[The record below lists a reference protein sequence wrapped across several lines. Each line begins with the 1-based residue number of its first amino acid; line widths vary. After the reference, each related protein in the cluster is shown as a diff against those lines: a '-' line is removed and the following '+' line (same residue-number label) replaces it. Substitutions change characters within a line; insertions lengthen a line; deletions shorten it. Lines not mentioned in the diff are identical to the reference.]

1 MSETQKV
8 LRLAGSYYKLD
19 HVSEEEFHRF
29 ISQDHAV
36 KAAKIHERHGILHYQ
51 LAFGSSQTR
60 ELAKG
65 LQLPW
70 KIDDHDVTIEFYFTD
85 VSALLAVSAD
95 QDFKD
100 LHVDTEKFIRLDAT
114 TISVTWIEVYL
125 KDGKIVNIDSEGKSL
140 QPSFAERS
148 VIALPEKPADKYY

>member
-1 MSETQKV
+1 MSEPQKV

-19 HVSEEEFHRF
+19 HVSEEEFHNF
-29 ISQDHAV
+29 ISRDHAV

-51 LAFGSSQTR
+51 LVGIPVPWSESWRRHALTPTQALGSSQTR

-70 KIDDHDVTIEFYFTD
+70 KIDDHDVTIEFYFTN

-100 LHVDTEKFIRLDAT
+100 LHVDTEKFIR
-114 TISVTWIEVYL
+114 
-125 KDGKIVNIDSEGKSL
+125 
-140 QPSFAERS
+140 RMR
-148 VIALPEKPADKYY
+148 LPLRWRGLRCT

>member
-1 MSETQKV
+1 MPYPNPPPQ
-8 LRLAGSYYKLD
+8 
-19 HVSEEEFHRF
+19 
-29 ISQDHAV
+29 
-36 KAAKIHERHGILHYQ
+36 
-51 LAFGSSQTR
+51 AFGSSQTR

-100 LHVDTEKFIRLDAT
+100 LHVDTEKFIRLNAT
-114 TISVTWIEVYL
+114 TISVTWIEAYL

-148 VIALPEKPADKYY
+148 VIALPDKPADKYY